1 MSIDDITISVSIS
14 ESPEIIAKSENV
26 TNHRISKFDKGI
38 EYITQNYD
46 LFLRHYND
54 TAFEFDDED
63 LFQALRD
70 RGQYK

>member
-1 MSIDDITISVSIS
+1 MTISVSIS
-14 ESPEIIAKSENV
+14 ETPEIIAKSENV
-26 TNHRISKFDKGI
+26 TNHRISEFNKGI
-38 EYITQNYD
+38 KYIAQNYD
-46 LFLRHYND
+46 IFLMHYND

>member
-38 EYITQNYD
+38 EYAAQNYD

-54 TAFEFDDED
+54 TTFEFDDET

-70 RGQYK
+70 RDQYK